1 MRYQSLTGLILKK
14 QNRGE
19 NDSFLTIF
27 SPELG
32 KINALGK
39 STRKIISSKGSH
51 LETLNLCH
59 LQIYKLGEQN
69 IVTECRTQKSFL
81 KIKNDLKKSLYAQ
94 TVLEITNKS
103 TEGPD
108 QSAEIFQ
115 LLISTLNQLEQD
127 NQEEFTLEKFKI
139 RLLNLQGIL
148 PEIAYCFYCTEK
160 WQNNQNASLDQ
171 LGHLS
176 CQNCVHLSEHKFQPV
191 NFRIIKLIH
200 FLSNTRQTDLN
211 IKVSLE
217 EVFQLRQISNIFLQ
231 NLLHQ
236 EVKTERLL
244 QA

>member
-32 KINALGK
+32 KFNAIGK

-51 LETLNLCH
+51 LETLNLCQ

-81 KIKNDLKKSLYAQ
+81 KIKNDLKKALYAQ
-94 TVLEITNKS
+94 TILEIINKG
-103 TEGPD
+103 TDGQD
-108 QSAEIFQ
+108 QAAEIFE
-115 LLISTLNQLEQD
+115 LLISTLNLLELD

-160 WQNNQNASLDQ
+160 WHDNQNASLDQ

-176 CQNCVHLSEHKFQPV
+176 CQNCVHLSEHKLMPV

-200 FLSNTRQTDLN
+200 FLSHTRQTDLN
-211 IKVSLE
+211 LKVTTE
-217 EVFQLRQISNIFLQ
+217 EVFQLRQVSNLFLQ
-231 NLLHQ
+231 NFIHQ